1 MEIVFCGNQVAI
13 MGTLRCLV
21 CHVFTVRALN
31 ADWQQVQYKDVL
43 HVKKVRVDVSLKGS
57 VCV

>member
-1 MEIVFCGNQVAI
+1 MEIAFCGNQVAI

-31 ADWQQVQYKDVL
+31 ADWQTKNKDVL